1 MLAEFDPII
10 QEHVRCITNK
20 EAQSYYPDYKI
31 QNELIRMLS
40 AAIQSKIVKKIKKI
54 KYFSIIL
61 DCTPDASHQEQMSLI
76 IRYVDSTSKSDLH

>member
-40 AAIQSKIVKKIKKI
+40 AAI
-54 KYFSIIL
+54 
-61 DCTPDASHQEQMSLI
+61 H
-76 IRYVDSTSKSDLH
+76 